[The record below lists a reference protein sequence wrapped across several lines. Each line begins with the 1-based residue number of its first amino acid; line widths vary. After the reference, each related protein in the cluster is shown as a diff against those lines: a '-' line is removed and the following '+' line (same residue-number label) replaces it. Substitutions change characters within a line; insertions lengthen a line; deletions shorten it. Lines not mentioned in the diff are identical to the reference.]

1 MPHLA
6 CATTRSS
13 ICSLPLEVLDDIAYH
28 LALLEPVG
36 PPRHL
41 PPLLRTCKSLHT
53 ALCVTNNTHLYA
65 RIFRAKFDH
74 RAAERRFCQEASYS
88 SGLAY
93 QLVAYCHAL
102 RNISRGDIDSP
113 TTYNDY
119 MRAFT
124 MCMENDGRNAQQLEW
139 AGLRDHVERFIF
151 DRLWDERDRANGW
164 PVEDITNSLALWLYW
179 YSLTEGYL
187 ASKTPLECA
196 MLMALVRPYA
206 IYNFRYPP
214 FLAPDNHIDLPLE
227 GDPEIYREHS
237 TLTPHGFY
245 PTYRDPVLC
254 KHSIMHYGRIIT
266 LAEPPIGLI
275 AKLLYIAIQER
286 VRPVEVNMP
295 IPIDRAEADELG
307 TPGPTQAD
315 YLEFAQTRAVVFNAR
330 GSWDWR
336 AGLVDAVGA
345 LEDERAWRRDGAS
358 VSAAHENDWE
368 RWRGCYDP
376 WSFSAP
382 RGIKY
387 TFGSLTGFWSGRSL
401 DPDGN
406 EYYHA
411 ASSKVFDEELEN
423 PTQPNV
429 PEHHLTFKLREH
441 HCISPATPLPHPSP
455 SSDPLDEGIMNGYFP
470 PSFPD
475 WPSVTERGGRL
486 FIHGRRDWVYETH
499 FEGKP
504 TSHDEETCEICRE
517 SRRVEDAERALD
529 VQDDETDDAQAQM
542 EEARRVVQE
551 ALGETMDVEDLIS
564 SVASDDDDTGSIL
577 SSASSTGETEIFRTC
592 SGILDIIITGETL
605 TRHALAWGDYRI
617 YGRVRSW
624 DGLVVLVRAPALE
637 SHLPPPDPDRRDTA
651 IFRGYLV
658 GGTNL
663 VGAWRNV
670 TDSVHTI
677 PVEGP
682 FVVSKTVETPLPS
695 PQQPEVGAAV
705 AHAQ

>member
-6 CATTRSS
+6 CTRPSL
-13 ICSLPLEVLDDIAYH
+13 CSLPLEVLDDIAYH
-28 LALLEPVG
+28 VALLNPTG

-41 PPLLRTCKSLHT
+41 PALLRTCKLLH
-53 ALCVTNNTHLYA
+53 ALLSVTNNTQLYA
-65 RIFRAKFDH
+65 RIFRAKFDY
-74 RAAERRFCQEASYS
+74 RAAERRFCEEATYS
-88 SGLAY
+88 TGLAY
-93 QLVAYCHAL
+93 QLVAYCYAL
-102 RNISRGDIDSP
+102 QNISRGDIDSP

-124 MCMENDGRNAQQLEW
+124 MCMENDGRNAQHLEV

-151 DRLWDERDRANGW
+151 GRLWDGRYRTNGW
-164 PVEDITNSLALWLYW
+164 PVEDITSSLALWLYW
-179 YSLTEGYL
+179 YSLTEEHL
-187 ASKTPLECA
+187 ASKTPVECA
-196 MLMALVRPYA
+196 LLMALLRPYA
-206 IYNFRYPP
+206 MYNFRYPP
-214 FLAPDNHIDLPLE
+214 FLAPDNHIHLPLE
-227 GDPEIYREHS
+227 GDSEIYREHS

-286 VRPVEVNMP
+286 ICPVEVDMP
-295 IPIDRAEADELG
+295 VPIDRAEADELG
-307 TPGPTQAD
+307 TPGPTRAD
-315 YLEFAQTRAVVFNAR
+315 YIEFAHTRGVVLNAR
-330 GSWDWR
+330 GSWDCR
-336 AGLVDAVGA
+336 AGQKDAVGT
-345 LEDERAWRRDGAS
+345 LEDERAWRRDGAGL
-358 VSAAHENDWE
+358 SAAHENDWE
-368 RWRGCYDP
+368 RWRSCYDP

-382 RGIKY
+382 RGVKY

-411 ASSKVFDEELEN
+411 ASSAVFDDELEH
-423 PTQPNV
+423 PTRPIV

-441 HCISPATPLPHPSP
+441 HCISPATPLPHPGA
-455 SSDPLDEGIMNGYFP
+455 SSDPLDEGIMNGFFP

-475 WPSVTERGGRL
+475 WPSVTERGGKL

-499 FEGKP
+499 YEGKP
-504 TSHDEETCEICRE
+504 SSHDEDTCEMCRD
-517 SRRVEDAERALD
+517 SRRLE
-529 VQDDETDDAQAQM
+529 DDECLLRCQDTAEEEEAQI
-542 EEARRVVQE
+542 EEARRVVQD
-551 ALGETMDVEDLIS
+551 ALGENMDVDDLIS
-564 SVASDDDDTGSIL
+564 SVAGDDDDAESVC
-577 SSASSTGETEIFRTC
+577 SSTSSTGETEIFRTC
-592 SGILDIIITGETL
+592 SGIVDIIITGETL

-637 SHLPPPDPDRRDTA
+637 SHLPPPDPDPRDTA
-651 IFRGYLV
+651 IFRGYLL

-682 FVVSKTVETPLPS
+682 FVVSKTVETPPS
-695 PQQPEVGAAV
+695 LHAGAA
-705 AHAQ
+705 AAQ